1 MAPPLFDGRSLAKK
15 IEDAKSLLEENGY
28 LVRGPLILKKD
39 VRTPAELMKFFY
51 DRMAFYNPNMV
62 VAYSS
67 LRKRDLSLAKN
78 FIDARQESGISRDR
92 AVAECCE
99 IIETLFRHEDRLGL
113 NFKITSM
120 SILGQEALGWITD
133 KAVDIINNYNFEI
146 AADKENAWFDK
157 FYNNQEDNL
166 SDKLVQEANKRL
178 GIEEKNGKEED

>member
-1 MAPPLFDGRSLAKK
+1 
-15 IEDAKSLLEENGY
+15 
-28 LVRGPLILKKD
+28 
-39 VRTPAELMKFFY
+39 
-51 DRMAFYNPNMV
+51 
-62 VAYSS
+62 
-67 LRKRDLSLAKN
+67 
-78 FIDARQESGISRDR
+78 
-92 AVAECCE
+92 
-99 IIETLFRHEDRLGL
+99 
-113 NFKITSM
+113 M